1 MNFSKEYYDQPRAGS
16 LNENEI
22 PYKKIA
28 ARIKQLRIKAGYS
41 AAEKF
46 AYEHEMSRAQYARYE
61 LGTDMCIS
69 TLLKITNAHNIT
81 LHEFFKGVL

>member
-1 MNFSKEYYDQPRAGS
+1 MTT
-16 LNENEI
+16 
-22 PYKKIA
+22 KKINIPA
-28 ARIKQLRIKAGYS
+28 DSLKENQLPYQKIANRIKQLRIKAGYS

-46 AYEHEMSRAQYARYE
+46 AYEYEISRAQYARYE

-69 TLLKITNAHNIT
+69 TLLKITNAHKMT